1 MHHDLTKTVA
11 ELGSPSV
18 LVVGDFMLDV
28 YIYGDAE
35 RISPEAPVPVLRV
48 TKTPQYRCGGA
59 GSVAVD
65 LAALGAMPY
74 CLGVVG
80 GHEKDQ
86 NAQILKDKLTSAGAN
101 IEGLLPIAGRRTTS
115 KHRLIGLAQHRHRQQ
130 LMRIDYETTEPLSAA
145 QYEELLQIY
154 DDLLPEMD
162 IVCLQDYNKGL
173 LIEPFC
179 RRIIQAAHNAGK
191 RVLVDPAP
199 TTDYSKYAGA
209 TAVTPNRKEASM
221 ATGIDVVDEQSAA
234 AAADEL
240 AESLSLE
247 AVIITLD
254 KDGAYLKTSDINQ
267 PIPTKPR
274 TVYDVTGAGDM
285 VLAVLAVAL
294 ACGCDYMT
302 AVQLANIAGGLEVQ
316 KFGAA
321 TVTREEII
329 NEIRG
334 KAGKLHSLDS
344 LVKEIA
350 RRRKLKHKIVF
361 TNGCFDVM
369 HRGHIEYLS
378 FCKAHGD
385 IVIVGLNSDSSV
397 KAIKGPE
404 RPINDQYDRAAVL
417 EGLESVDYIVI
428 FDEPTPLNLIT
439 QVKPDILVKGQ
450 DWADKGVVGRE
461 FVESYGGQV
470 LLAPLVEGKSST
482 STIEKIRL
490 LHAKP

>member
-1 MHHDLTKTVA
+1 MHNDLAKIAA
-11 ELGSPSV
+11 ELGSPSI

-35 RISPEAPVPVLRV
+35 RISPEAPVPVLKV

-65 LAALGAMPY
+65 LAALGAVPY

-86 NAQILKDKLTSAGAN
+86 NAQILRDKLTSAGAN
-101 IEGLLPIAGRRTTS
+101 VDGLLPIPGRRTTS

-179 RRIIQAAHNAGK
+179 LQIIQAARRAGK
-191 RVLVDPAP
+191 QVLVDPAP
-199 TTDYSKYAGA
+199 ITDYSKYAGA
-209 TAVTPNRKEASM
+209 TAITPNRREASM
-221 ATGIDVVDEQSAA
+221 ATGIDVVDEQSTA
-234 AAADEL
+234 AAADML
-240 AESLSLE
+240 AGNLSLE

-254 KDGAYLKTSDINQ
+254 KDGAYLKTNDISQ

-285 VLAVLAVAL
+285 VLAVLAVTL
-294 ACGCDYMT
+294 ACGCDYTT
-302 AVQLANIAGGLEVQ
+302 AVQLANVAGGLEVQ

-344 LVKEIA
+344 LVKELA
-350 RRRKLKHKIVF
+350 RHRKLKHKTVF
-361 TNGCFDVM
+361 TNGCFDVV

-385 IVIVGLNSDSSV
+385 IVVVGLNSDSSV
-397 KAIKGPE
+397 KVIKGPE

-450 DWADKGVVGRE
+450 DWADKGVIGRE

-470 LLAPLVEGKSST
+470 LLAPLVDGKSST